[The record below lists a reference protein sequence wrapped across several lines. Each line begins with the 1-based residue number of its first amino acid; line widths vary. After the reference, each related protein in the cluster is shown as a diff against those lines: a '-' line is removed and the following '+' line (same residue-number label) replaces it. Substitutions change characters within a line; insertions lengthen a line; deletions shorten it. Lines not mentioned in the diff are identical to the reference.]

1 MKGFKYQ
8 ITMKTLLRKQKEHV
22 EKEFTTVYFKST
34 VKKVINF
41 NKYGLDK
48 SFWQLLYRLDNW
60 INEGSAWT
68 IEYMIGEYINI
79 SVYSSLSGRTYIE
92 LPDELKSS

>member
-8 ITMKTLLRKQKEHV
+8 ITIKTLLRKQKEHV

-34 VKKVINF
+34 VKSTVKNF

-48 SFWQLLYRLDNW
+48 SF
-60 INEGSAWT
+60 
-68 IEYMIGEYINI
+68 
-79 SVYSSLSGRTYIE
+79 
-92 LPDELKSS
+92 

>member
-1 MKGFKYQ
+1 MFRDLIIEMKGFKYQ

-34 VKKVINF
+34 VKSTVKNF

-48 SFWQLLYRLDNW
+48 SF
-60 INEGSAWT
+60 
-68 IEYMIGEYINI
+68 
-79 SVYSSLSGRTYIE
+79 
-92 LPDELKSS
+92 

>member
-41 NKYGLDK
+41 NKYGLEK

>member
-1 MKGFKYQ
+1 M
-8 ITMKTLLRKQKEHV
+8 
-22 EKEFTTVYFKST
+22 
-34 VKKVINF
+34 KKVINF

>member
-1 MKGFKYQ
+1 MGFKYQ
-8 ITMKTLLRKQKEHV
+8 TTMKTLLRKHKEHD

-92 LPDELKSS
+92 LPDDLKSS